1 MKITCRIIL
10 MTVFVLM
17 MHTTAVFAA
26 EKEDQIE
33 FGDIGKFG
41 SIYGEEYTN
50 EEGETTNWLT
60 VMPGDRGIRI
70 VNSDNQ
76 EIVSIDKFG
85 GIYIKGEVFI
95 NGEKVGEEKIGKFT
109 PQNGFIYLMVIVSLG
124 LSAYS
129 IKQSKKNSKF

>member
-1 MKITCRIIL
+1 MKTTWRIIV
-10 MTVFVLM
+10 TAVFVLIM
-17 MHTTAVFAA
+17 YTITVFAT
-26 EKEDQIE
+26 EKEDQIK
-33 FGDIGKFG
+33 FGETGKFG

-50 EEGETTNWLT
+50 EVGETTNWLT
-60 VMPGDRGIRI
+60 VMPGDRGIRV

-129 IKQSKKNSKF
+129 IKKSKR